1 MKLFVKVFLISYL
14 VSNAFRY
21 FIEYSRKNWT
31 VSVSISNIKFR
42 FRSSWSSW
50 CTPCVHHIDPNALKS
65 LVGWNMLR
73 TINVKRT
80 NKNNNWN
87 SNRSFFRAAATVQI
101 RCYNRTCFET
111 CFSSIRLMK
120 FHSECHL
127 TSVQLLFLIQ
137 LTTKSMFQI
146 NVLPSLLVIIFV
158 VRSNAFLSDIVK
170 EVNFTKLK
178 DNSNEFEFE

>member
-1 MKLFVKVFLISYL
+1 MHSVISLNIHGKTEQFLFQFQTL
-14 VSNAFRY
+14 N
-21 FIEYSRKNWT
+21 
-31 VSVSISNIKFR
+31 SVSGALG
-42 FRSSWSSW
+42 
-50 CTPCVHHIDPNALKS
+50 PAGAQGIDPNALKS
-65 LVGWNMLR
+65 FVGWTMLR
-73 TINVKRT
+73 SINVKRT

-101 RCYNRTCFET
+101 QCYNRTCFET

-178 DNSNEFEFE
+178 DESNEFEFE

>member
-21 FIEYSRKNWT
+21 FIEYSRKNWI

-87 SNRSFFRAAATVQI
+87 SNRSFFVSQQLFRFNVTTQPVLKHVFQAFDWWSFILNVTSPQFNFCFWFSWQLRA
-101 RCYNRTCFET
+101 CFKYM
-111 CFSSIRLMK
+111 CCL
-120 FHSECHL
+120 HYW
-127 TSVQLLFLIQ
+127 
-137 LTTKSMFQI
+137 
-146 NVLPSLLVIIFV
+146 
-158 VRSNAFLSDIVK
+158 
-170 EVNFTKLK
+170 
-178 DNSNEFEFE
+178 